1 MTTVFVPGW
10 YVDPS
15 DSTRVRYWD
24 GSRWT
29 KDTWDLAE
37 AADTVMSGPVPPIS
51 LEVEDEDEDDFEWVR
66 PSAGRGRLG
75 FVLVLAGCLVV
86 AAGAIAAWRLW
97 G

>member
-1 MTTVFVPGW
+1 MTTAFASGW

-37 AADTVMSGPVPPIS
+37 ASETVMDGPSPPITI
-51 LEVEDEDEDDFEWVR
+51 EADAEADELEWVR
-66 PSAGRGRLG
+66 PSAGRSRLG
-75 FVLVLAGCLVV
+75 RVVVLAGCLVAV
-86 AAGAIAAWRLW
+86 AVAIAAWRIW